1 MHKNAIHLLVA
12 GALLAG
18 AAAGEAQR
26 EVRVRETAGGPMI
39 HVDGKAVP
47 PRMFWGRSGSR
58 RYKIGTDWTPFTL
71 TFTAPADTA
80 RGTVHL
86 RFHKP
91 QSARAQLRNFSLL
104 EDGKPFQTGME
115 HAFDGDAEFA
125 QTWKIWPPKSDYV
138 HTVSGGVC
146 TVELHPWRLPG
157 PDPDYH
163 FYTKFLRFRK
173 GAVYTLR
180 FEARGDGCT
189 WILPGVYDVGPSGVH
204 AQIPLTTGAEMS
216 DTFLSTVRKAADAGV
231 DFVSY
236 GIPEVWR
243 EDGDDFTAFDAL
255 TDSIIRTNP
264 NAFLIPR
271 VSVNAPKWWL
281 DKNPEHRMQYAQE
294 HVNVKGRGVWGRGLR
309 PDMATVSSR
318 PYRAAAVAYITRFA
332 RHMMERYPRN
342 FAGIHPTGQNT
353 SEWFYFDSWNKMNGY
368 DPQTLAAFRAWTG
381 DPAAEVPP
389 VSARLAGENERHLLD
404 PVTQRRCIEFNR
416 FQQQEMTD
424 FVAELARACRAAT
437 EGQKLVVFFYGYAW
451 EFASHRYGPAN
462 SGHYGMEN
470 LLKKAD
476 GSIDILCSPIS
487 YFDRAF
493 CGSAPNMSAG
503 ETVMRNGIL
512 WLNEDDTRT
521 HLDHRSEAY
530 VQEGTLVTLPQSRSV
545 MLRNTAQE
553 AIRGFG
559 SWWMDLPGMGW
570 YDSAELWDVQRGLM
584 PLEHK
589 MLARTAPFTPEIAL
603 IQDEES
609 MIQVA
614 GKAHVVNGKL
624 VSQVRGTVNRC
635 GAPHGQYLLFDV
647 CRKPL
652 AAKLQVFQSCWSLSD
667 AKIDALVR
675 QRETHPATRVWCWAP
690 GWRDNEG
697 VPDLARM
704 TRLTGFRFKPLAK
717 PVDQA
722 LFTVTD
728 AKPEEVLERFPD
740 GSPSV
745 VVRRRGAG
753 ADVFVSKPDLT
764 APLLHRLAALAG
776 VHLYLPAD
784 EVGKATLWATRIRD
798 DAYVLEVQAMEDTT
812 LHLRIPS
819 VQPIRDAISGQ
830 PLGQGPVLP
839 LKLAKGET
847 RVLIAE

>member
-1 MHKNAIHLLVA
+1 MKLFHLLIASALVA
-12 GALLAG
+12 GT
-18 AAAGEAQR
+18 AAGEPQR
-26 EVRVRETAGGPMI
+26 EVRVRTTAGGPMI
-39 HVDGKAVP
+39 HVDGQAVP

-58 RYKIGTDWTPFTL
+58 RYPIGTDWTPFTL
-71 TFTAPADTA
+71 TFTPPADTA

-86 RFHKP
+86 RFDKP
-91 QSARAQLRNFSLL
+91 ASGRTQLRNFSLA
-104 EDGKPFQTGME
+104 ENGKPFATGME
-115 HAFDGDAEFA
+115 RAFDGDAAFA
-125 QTWKIWPPKSDYV
+125 KTWKIWPPKNDYV
-138 HTVSGGVC
+138 HTFSNGVC

-157 PDPDYH
+157 TDPDYH
-163 FYTKFLRFRK
+163 FYSHFMRFRK

-180 FEARGDGCT
+180 FEARGETCR

-204 AQIPLTTGAEMS
+204 TQLPLSASADMP
-216 DTFLSTVRKAADAGV
+216 DTLLSTARKAADAGV

-236 GIPEVWR
+236 GIPEVWKK
-243 EDGDDFTAFDAL
+243 DGDDFTAFDAL
-255 TDSIIRTNP
+255 TDSLIKVNP
-264 NAFLIPR
+264 NVLLIPR

-281 DKNPEHRMQYAQE
+281 EKNPEHRMQYAAE
-294 HVNVKGRGVWGRGLR
+294 HAHITGRGVWGHGLR

-318 PYRAAAVAYITRFA
+318 PYRAAAVAYITRFV
-332 RHMMERYPRN
+332 RHMMEKYPRN

-353 SEWFYFDSWNKMNGY
+353 AEWFYFDSWNKMNGY

-404 PVTQRRCIEFNR
+404 PVTQRRCIAFNR

-437 EGQKLVVFFYGYAW
+437 EGRKLVVFFYGYAW
-451 EFASHRYGPAN
+451 EFAAHRYGPAN

-470 LLKKAD
+470 LLKKSNGA
-476 GSIDILCSPIS
+476 IDILCSPIS

-503 ETVMRNGIL
+503 ETVMRNGVL

-570 YDSAELWDVQRGLM
+570 YDSKELWDVQRGLM
-584 PLEHK
+584 PLEKK
-589 MLARTAPFTPEIAL
+589 MLARTSPFTPEIAL

-614 GKAHVVNGKL
+614 GKANPVNGGL
-624 VSQVRGTVNRC
+624 VSRARGAVNRC

-647 CRKPL
+647 CQKPL
-652 AAKLQVFQSCWSLSD
+652 TAKLQVFQSCWSLSD
-667 AKIDALVR
+667 AKIDALAR
-675 QRETHPATRVWCWAP
+675 QRETHPAMRVWCWAP

-728 AKPEEVLERFPD
+728 AKPEEILERFPD

-745 VVRRRGAG
+745 VVRRAGAG
-753 ADVFVSKPDLT
+753 ADVFVSRPELT

-776 VHLYLPAD
+776 VHLYLPES

-798 DAYVLEVQAMEDTT
+798 GVCVLEVQAMEDTT
-812 LHLRIPS
+812 LHLRFPS
-819 VQPIRDAISGQ
+819 TKPIRDAISGQ
-830 PLGQGPVLP
+830 TLGPGSVLP
-839 LKLAKGET
+839 LKLAQGET
-847 RVLIAE
+847 RVLLAE